1 MHTIPRITMV
11 TRLCHCRSVA
21 LVLSLSAQHLRII
34 SVEAKPA
41 TVDVNTSTFKVRCVI
56 FPPTKVTWIHE
67 RYGYIYADTEKWH
80 ISKLIPQRRTIALTS
95 TLTVFNVEE
104 NDRGWYK
111 CVILNNLEKRTTV
124 QVESK

>member
-1 MHTIPRITMV
+1 MLSSSGQRPRV
-11 TRLCHCRSVA
+11 
-21 LVLSLSAQHLRII
+21 I
-34 SVEAKPA
+34 SVKAIPA
-41 TVDVNTSTFKVRCVI
+41 TVEVNTSTFKVRCAI
-56 FPPTKVTWIHE
+56 FPETKVTWIHE

-111 CVILNNLEKRTTV
+111 CVIPNNMEKRTTV